1 MLSLQGSFV
10 LTSHE
15 FKDSGLLYS
24 LEMLLTKTPA
34 QAKYLIEKKRLEEE
48 NEGKLK
54 HSDEINLREY
64 EKKS

>member
-1 MLSLQGSFV
+1 M
-10 LTSHE
+10 
-15 FKDSGLLYS
+15 
-24 LEMLLTKTPA
+24 TKTPA